1 MLTDLLNKRVR
12 PMLRK
17 VGFGRAYARV
27 FRSRDFARETFL
39 HLRTRRSGV
48 ECTMNGSRFQVDS
61 RTRFSFPP
69 IHDPEVVRA
78 YARTLVAGDTCWN
91 IGANV
96 GEHVLQMA
104 RIVGPTGRVLAFEPN
119 PEAAALLATNIH
131 LNGYCN
137 RVSISEVAIGQC
149 LGTTDFYFAGANPMG
164 RAQQP
169 NPLLR
174 RTRRITVPVKNM
186 DSIFEDTERLPD
198 CVLVDIEGWEIA
210 ALLGAP
216 RLLAAEPFPMLI
228 IELHPSA
235 WAWSDHS
242 RHDLEALVKRYSL
255 QIAPLSGQHDPMS
268 QYGQVMI
275 TREAPNQSH

>member
-1 MLTDLLNKRVR
+1 MLTDVLNKRLR

-27 FRSRDFARETFL
+27 FRSRDFARETVL
-39 HLRTRRSGV
+39 HLRTRRTGV

-69 IHDPEVVRA
+69 VHDPEVVEA

-96 GEHVLQMA
+96 GEQVLQMA

-119 PEAAALLATNIH
+119 PEAASLLATNIQ
-131 LNGYCN
+131 LNRYSD
-137 RVSISEVAIGQC
+137 RVSIIEIAIGQY
-149 LGTTDFYFAGANPMG
+149 LGTTDFYVAGANPMG

-174 RTRRITVPVKNM
+174 RTRRITVPMKTI
-186 DSIFEDTERLPD
+186 DSVLEETQRLPD

-216 RLLAAEPFPMLI
+216 GLLATEPFPMLI

-235 WAWSDHS
+235 WAWSGHS
-242 RHDLEALVKRYSL
+242 RHDLEALLKRYSL
-255 QIAPLSGQHDPMS
+255 QIAPLSGQHDPLS

-275 TREAPNQSH
+275 TR

>member
-1 MLTDLLNKRVR
+1 MLTDLLNKRLR

-27 FRSRDFARETFL
+27 LRSRDFARETVM
-39 HLRTRRSGV
+39 HLRTRRTGV
-48 ECTMNGSRFQVDS
+48 QRIINGSTFQVDS
-61 RTRFSFPP
+61 RTRFSFPAV
-69 IHDPEVVRA
+69 HDPEVVEA

-119 PEAAALLATNIH
+119 PEAAALLATNIK
-131 LNGYCN
+131 LNRYSD
-137 RVSISEVAIGQC
+137 RVSIVEIAIGQH
-149 LGTTDFYFAGANPMG
+149 LGTTDFYVAGANPMG

-174 RTRRITVPVKNM
+174 RTRRITVPVKTI
-186 DSIFEDTERLPD
+186 DSILEETQRLPN

-216 RLLAAEPFPMLI
+216 RLLAAEPFPILI
-228 IELHPSA
+228 IELHPDA
-235 WAWSDHS
+235 WGWSGHS
-242 RHDLEALVKRYSL
+242 RHDLEALLKRYSL
-255 QIAPLSGQHDPMS
+255 HIAPLSGQLDPMS
-268 QYGQVMI
+268 QYGQVII
-275 TREAPNQSH
+275 TR

>member
-1 MLTDLLNKRVR
+1 MKTAMLTDLLKKRLR
-12 PMLRK
+12 PILRE

-27 FRSRDFARETFL
+27 FRSRDFARETVL
-39 HLRTRRSGV
+39 HLRTRRTGV
-48 ECTMNGSRFQVDS
+48 ERTINGSRFQVDS

-69 IHDPEVVRA
+69 VHDPEVVEA

-119 PEAAALLATNIH
+119 PEAAALLATNIQ
-131 LNGYCN
+131 LNRYSD
-137 RVSISEVAIGQC
+137 RVSIVEIAIGQY
-149 LGTTDFYFAGANPMG
+149 LGTTDFYVAGANPMG

-174 RTRRITVPVKNM
+174 RTRRITVPVKTI
-186 DSIFEDTERLPD
+186 DSVLEDTQRLPN

-228 IELHPSA
+228 IELHPDA
-235 WAWSDHS
+235 WAWSGHS
-242 RHDLEALVKRYSL
+242 RHDLEALLKRYSL
-255 QIAPLSGQHDPMS
+255 HLAPLSGQHDPLS
-268 QYGQVMI
+268 QYGQVII
-275 TREAPNQSH
+275 TR